1 MPFYTFRCDKC
12 ISLKKRLL
20 NLDKA
25 KYHSEPC
32 DACSDGV
39 LRYTMPKPNSVAK
52 ETLDE
57 YRGKSVEMD
66 LTKKLEDRSRE
77 HFKKSDLPRLIEEHG
92 TEFGIRNGWLNEDG
106 TVKE

>member
-1 MPFYTFRCDKC
+1 MTLDRAKEYSEECEACETGTLSYT
-12 ISLKKRLL
+12 L
-20 NLDKA
+20 
-25 KYHSEPC
+25 
-32 DACSDGV
+32 
-39 LRYTMPKPNSVAK
+39 PKPNAVAK

-66 LTKKLEDRSRE
+66 LERKLEDRSRE

-106 TVKE
+106 TIKE

>member
-1 MPFYTFRCDKC
+1 MPFYTYRCDKC
-12 ISLKKRLL
+12 PTVKKSLTTLE
-20 NLDKA
+20 KA
-25 KYHSEPC
+25 KAHYEQCPAC
-32 DACSDGV
+32 DSGK
-39 LRYTMPKPNSVAK
+39 LRYSIPKPNSVAK

-66 LTKKLEDRSRE
+66 LTQKLEDRSRE

-106 TVKE
+106 TTKE